1 MQNSKVE
8 GTNFPKN
15 RHIRVGDK
23 LIDLSTPVVMGIVNL
38 TPDSFYVASR
48 TTDNQLLSRVE
59 KMIIDGVTIVDIGG
73 YSSRPGAENIDSAEE
88 IARILPALDELKSH
102 FPELVISLDTFRG
115 DVAQAGIDHG
125 AAIINDISGFSIDPT
140 LLNIVAKHKTP
151 YVLMHM
157 KGTPQTMQQFTSYEN
172 IFMEM
177 IVYFSEKIEQ
187 LHDAGVIDIIIDPGF
202 GFSKTIEQNYFL
214 LEHLEAFHVL
224 DKPILAG
231 LSRKSMI
238 YKRLNCQPEDQKTL
252 DGTIVLNKIAL
263 QKGASILRV
272 HDVKEAVELIS

>member
-38 TPDSFYVASR
+38 TPDSFYAASR
-48 TTDNQLLSRVE
+48 TADNQLLSRVE
-59 KMIIDGVTIVDIGG
+59 KMIADGVTIVDIGG

-88 IARILPALDELKSH
+88 IARIVPALDELKSH

-125 AAIINDISGFSIDPT
+125 ADIINDISGFSIDPT
-140 LLNIVAKHKTP
+140 LVNIVAKHKIP

-172 IFMEM
+172 IFTEM
-177 IVYFSEKIEQ
+177 IAYFSEKIEQ
-187 LHDAGVIDIIIDPGF
+187 LHSAGVVDIIIDPGF

-214 LEHLEAFHVL
+214 LEHLEAFHIL

-272 HDVKEAVELIS
+272 HDVKEAVGLIS

>member
-125 AAIINDISGFSIDPT
+125 ADIINDISGFSIDPT
-140 LLNIVAKHKTP
+140 LVNIVAKHKIP

-177 IVYFSEKIEQ
+177 ILYFSEKIEQ
-187 LHDAGVIDIIIDPGF
+187 LHNAGVVDIIIDPGF

-214 LEHLEAFHVL
+214 LEHLEAFHIL

-272 HDVKEAVELIS
+272 HDVKEAVGLIS